1 VKSKK
6 DGTMGAAK
14 MAYTTLME
22 RKVNLKLEK
31 IVKNLRNRVV
41 VSEENKEKVK
51 KEKKYKFGNSFK
63 KCNA

>member
-41 VSEENKEKVK
+41 VSEGKKEKVK
-51 KEKKYKFGNSFK
+51 KNRIYKLGSSFK
-63 KCNA
+63 KM

>member
-51 KEKKYKFGNSFK
+51 KEKKIQVWKLL
-63 KCNA
+63 

>member
-1 VKSKK
+1 
-6 DGTMGAAK
+6 MGAAK

-41 VSEENKEKVK
+41 VSEGKKEKVK
-51 KEKKYKFGNSFK
+51 KNRIYKLGSSFK
-63 KCNA
+63 KM